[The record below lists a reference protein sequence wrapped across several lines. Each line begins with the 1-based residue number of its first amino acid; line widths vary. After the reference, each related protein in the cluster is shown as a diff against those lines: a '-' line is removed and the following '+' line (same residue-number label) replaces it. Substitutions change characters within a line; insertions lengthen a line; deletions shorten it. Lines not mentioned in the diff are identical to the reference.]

1 MKKILLFIFLSTFF
15 YNISFAD
22 WVFGSSTSSDTW
34 YYESSS
40 VIKDGDI
47 TYVWV
52 LTDHKKIG
60 EYNEM
65 SIKSYVPMKCKLYQ
79 FQVLQLIYYPKS
91 MGKGP
96 MLERVENPDIKWIPA
111 PPGSAWKGLMNRV
124 CAK

>member
-1 MKKILLFIFLSTFF
+1 MKKILLFIFLSTLFC
-15 YNISFAD
+15 NISFAD
-22 WVFGSSTSSDTW
+22 WQFGSRTSSDTW

-79 FQVLQLIYYPKS
+79 FQVVQLIYHPKS